1 MSGAS
6 PVARAVISN
15 SHGAQWTADEY
26 ALRVDLA
33 AAYRLVA
40 HYGMDDLV
48 QTHISVRLPTRRD
61 RFLINP
67 FGLLFS
73 EITASSLLEIDH
85 EGNVVSPTESP
96 INVAGFVIH
105 SAIHMA
111 RPDLD
116 CVMHTHTQAGIAVS
130 TMSEG
135 LLPISQWAMVFH
147 NRIGC
152 HPYEG
157 VALELGERARLA
169 ADLSSNYAMLLRNHG
184 LLTAGRT
191 IAQAFYLM
199 YYLDRACR
207 VQMHALAMGRTLV
220 LPDAATC
227 EKAARQFWDDPV
239 AMGDREW
246 PALLRE
252 LDRLDPGFRA

>member
-1 MSGAS
+1 MTDVVPFTRSTTDD
-6 PVARAVISN
+6 
-15 SHGAQWTADEY
+15 AQCESWIAEERT
-26 ALRVDLA
+26 LRVDLA

-40 HYGMDDLV
+40 LYGMDDLV
-48 QTHISVRLPTRRD
+48 QTHISVRLPGRRD

-67 FGLLFS
+67 FGLLFG
-73 EITASSLLEIDH
+73 EITASSLLEIDYQ
-85 EGNVVSPTESP
+85 GNVVSPTQAP

-116 CVMHTHTQAGIAVS
+116 CVMHTHTKAGIAVS
-130 TMSEG
+130 AMAEG
-135 LLPISQWAMVFH
+135 LMPISQWAMVFH

-152 HPYEG
+152 HAYEG
-157 VALELGERARLA
+157 VALEMGERERLA
-169 ADLSSNYAMLLRNHG
+169 ADLGSHHAMLLRNHG

-199 YYLDRACR
+199 YYLDQACQ
-207 VQMHALAMGRTLV
+207 VQMQALASGRALV
-220 LPDAATC
+220 LPDDATC

-239 AMGDREW
+239 PMGNREW
-246 PALLRE
+246 PALLRD
-252 LDRLDPGFRA
+252 LDRIDAGFRA